1 MGISKVIRFLTPKE
15 KKFFPMFEE
24 SAENLVKGA
33 ILLNKYFLVSDKEE
47 KEKIIT
53 SIKEHEKTGDDIT
66 HRIYDEL
73 NKTFITPFDREDI
86 NNLNGSIDDVMD
98 LINTFSQKVRNLSP
112 KTEPKCFLELSE
124 LILQAVREIKIAI
137 LELNN
142 LKNPKKIMESCIR
155 INEIENQA
163 DEIYH
168 TSLTNLFRDEK
179 DAIELIKIKEML
191 SSLEKATD
199 KAEDVSDVL
208 KGIIVK
214 LG

>member
-1 MGISKVIRFLTPKE
+1 MGISKILNFLIPKE
-15 KKFFPMFEE
+15 KKFYPMFEE

-33 ILLNKYFLVSDKEE
+33 VLLNKYFLTSDKEE
-47 KEKIIT
+47 KEKIIS
-53 SIKEHEKTGDDIT
+53 SIKEHEKIGDDIT

-73 NKTFITPFDREDI
+73 NKTFITPFEREDI
-86 NNLNGSIDDVMD
+86 NSLNGSIDDVLD
-98 LINTFSQKVRNLSP
+98 LINTFSQKVRNLAP
-112 KTEPKCFLELSE
+112 KSEPKCFLELSE
-124 LILQAVREIKIAI
+124 LILQASREIKKAI
-137 LELNN
+137 IELKN
-142 LKNPKKIMESCIR
+142 LKNPKKIMDSCIR

-168 TSLTNLFRDEK
+168 TSLTILFRDEK

-208 KGIIVK
+208 KSIIVK
-214 LG
+214 MG